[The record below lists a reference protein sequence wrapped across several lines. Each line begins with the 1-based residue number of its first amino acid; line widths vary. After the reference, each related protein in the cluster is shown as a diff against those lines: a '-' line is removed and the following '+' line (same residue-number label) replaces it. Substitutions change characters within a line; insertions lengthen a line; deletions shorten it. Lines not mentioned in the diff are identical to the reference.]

1 MKLSQFKQY
10 LNEVSNLTFI
20 LPNGSIVPKH
30 FHITEVGVV
39 SKHFIDCGG
48 TVRKEDAI
56 SLQLWV
62 ASDVDHRLESS
73 KLQNIIQ
80 ISEAKVGLQDVEV
93 EVEYQ
98 MDTISR
104 YGLDFDGQSF
114 LLTPTF
120 TDCLAKDNCG
130 IPAEKTKVKLGEA
143 TSCCAPGG
151 GCC

>member
-1 MKLSQFKQY
+1 MKLSQLKQY
-10 LNEVSNLTFI
+10 LNEVNEVAFI
-20 LPNGSIVPKH
+20 LPNGSFVPNH

-48 TVRKEDAI
+48 TVRKEDTI

-62 ASDVDHRLESS
+62 ASDVDHRLEPT
-73 KLQNIIQ
+73 KLQNIIN
-80 ISEAKVGLQDVEV
+80 ISETKVGLQDVEV

-98 MDTISR
+98 METISR
-104 YGLDFDGQSF
+104 FGIDFDGQYF
-114 LLTPTF
+114 LLTPKH

-130 IPAEKTKVKLGEA
+130 VPAEKTKVKIGEA